1 MCKPPFERLAP
12 FIREYIF
19 REKWRSLRPVQ
30 EAAVGALFDTT
41 DNLLVAA
48 GTASGKTEAVFFPL
62 LSVLASSS
70 GGKQGPRPT
79 ALCISPLKALINDQ
93 YERLTRMVRT
103 EGGESPVRIWRWHG
117 DVGADH
123 KKQFTESPEGI
134 LLITPESLEAL
145 LLRYA
150 RRLDEFFGAL
160 FFIVIDEVHVFM
172 GSDRGSQLL
181 CQLAR
186 IENGVAARGF
196 RRRRIGLSATLGD
209 YGGAKKFLAL
219 GSGAPSALVIGGETK
234 LAGRKISLALDAF
247 NDSGVFYRAL
257 YRQCRDRRA
266 IIFTNS
272 RLEAEE
278 IMAALR
284 KLGKRLGEADIFH
297 IHHGSVSAAQRGE
310 AEATLKHGEG
320 PVVAAAT
327 ATLELGIDIGDLDRI
342 IQIGP
347 PWSVSAFVQRIGRS
361 GRRSGRAEMYFAL
374 MQAEALTGS
383 DFLGGDPRPAAL
395 PWDLLRT
402 IAVLELYLGERWIEE
417 PAEKPLPFSLLV
429 HQILAALA
437 SLGEHRPEALE
448 RRILRFPPF
457 AKISAS
463 DFHLLLRHLERCG
476 MTGKTEEGGL
486 ILGLE
491 GERIVNRHGFY
502 SVFTGERQYR
512 VLFEG
517 NELGTI
523 NFAPAPMSVITVG
536 GRYWQVD
543 RVDGFRGEIAV
554 SATGD
559 SGSERIWRGRG
570 GGIHRRIAQKMY
582 ALLAGGA
589 SADAFPYL
597 SPSARASLDAGRAG
611 AREWGLAG
619 KALVPGAAGAGAD
632 AGVREFFLFPREGSA
647 GTRTIDF
654 FLRDGAVR
662 QKCGILRSSLSENGI
677 YFTVETRLGETAFRA
692 ALVRALRAFSV
703 PETGVDAPY
712 TDKYDYLLPREL
724 LAKQY
729 AANMLESEALGRL
742 EKLLDVSAP

>member
-1 MCKPPFERLAP
+1 MKSSFERLAP

-30 EAAVGALFDTT
+30 EAAVRALFDTT

-62 LSVLASSS
+62 LSVLAASS
-70 GGKQGPRPT
+70 GGQPGPRPT
-79 ALCISPLKALINDQ
+79 ALYISPLKALINDQ
-93 YERLTRMVRT
+93 YERLARIVRT
-103 EGGESPVRIWRWHG
+103 ESGGNAVRIWRWHG

-123 KKQFTESPEGI
+123 KNQFIETPGGI

-145 LLRYA
+145 LLRHA
-150 RRLDEFFGAL
+150 RKLDKLFGAL

-172 GSDRGSQLL
+172 GSDRGAQLL

-186 IENGVAARGF
+186 IESGAGERGF

-209 YGGAKKFLAL
+209 YEGAKRFLSP
-219 GSGAPSALVIGGETK
+219 GSGAPAALVSGGGTD
-234 LAGRKISLALDAF
+234 GRTIALALEAF
-247 NDSGVFYRAL
+247 TDSEIFYRAL
-257 YRQCRDRRA
+257 YRQCRDKRA

-278 IMAALR
+278 TMAALR
-284 KLGKRLGEADIFH
+284 ALGKRLGEADIFH

-310 AEATLKHGEG
+310 TEATLKHGEG
-320 PVVAAAT
+320 PVVTAAT

-361 GRRSGRAEMYFAL
+361 GRRNGRAEMYFAL
-374 MQAEALTGS
+374 MQAGVVAGG
-383 DFLGGDPRPAAL
+383 DFLGDGPRPAAL
-395 PWDLLRT
+395 PWDVLRT

-448 RRILRFPPF
+448 RRVLSLPPF
-457 AKISAS
+457 AKITAT
-463 DFHLLLRHLERCG
+463 DFRVLLRHLEQCG
-476 MTGKTEEGGL
+476 MIGKTEEGGL

-517 NELGTI
+517 RELGTI
-523 NFAPAPMSVITVG
+523 NFAPAPLSVITVG

-543 RVDGFRGEIAV
+543 RVDAFLGEIAV

-559 SGSERIWRGRG
+559 SGSERIWRGQG
-570 GGIHRRIAQKMY
+570 GRLHRRIARQMY

-589 SADAFPYL
+589 SSESAAFPYL
-597 SPSARASLDAGRAG
+597 GPFARASLDAGRAA
-611 AREWGLAG
+611 AREWGIPG
-619 KALVPGAAGAGAD
+619 KALAGG
-632 AGVREFFLFPREGSA
+632 A
-647 GTRTIDF
+647 GTRGDAAIREW
-654 FLRDGAVR
+654 FL
-662 QKCGILRSSLSENGI
+662 
-677 YFTVETRLGETAFRA
+677 F
-692 ALVRALRAFSV
+692 
-703 PETGVDAPY
+703 
-712 TDKYDYLLPREL
+712 
-724 LAKQY
+724 
-729 AANMLESEALGRL
+729 
-742 EKLLDVSAP
+742 